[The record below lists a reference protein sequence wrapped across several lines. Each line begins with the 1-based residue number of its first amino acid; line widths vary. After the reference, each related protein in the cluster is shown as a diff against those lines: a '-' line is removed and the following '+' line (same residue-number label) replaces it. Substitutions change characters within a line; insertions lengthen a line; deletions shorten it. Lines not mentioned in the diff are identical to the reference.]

1 MATKLYAETTT
12 GSATPE
18 WLDSEQY
25 RFVTGGVTLD
35 AATVAADGAGDKIVA
50 SGTPIVKQANGKWA
64 VAPADAATIAGRYMA
79 LLWERVNLRGGDV
92 ATGAIDH
99 GRVVIARLPAAPSA
113 DQQTALK
120 AITFR

>member
-1 MATKLYAETTT
+1 MSTKLYATTT
-12 GSATPE
+12 SGTATPE

-35 AATVAADGAGDKIVA
+35 AATVTADAAGDKIVA
-50 SGTPIVKQANGKWA
+50 SGQRIVKQANGKWA
-64 VAPADAATIAGRYMA
+64 VAPADAVTIAGRYMA
-79 LLWERVNLRGGDV
+79 LLWEEVNLRGGDV

-99 GRVVIARLPAAPSA
+99 GRVITARLPGTVSA